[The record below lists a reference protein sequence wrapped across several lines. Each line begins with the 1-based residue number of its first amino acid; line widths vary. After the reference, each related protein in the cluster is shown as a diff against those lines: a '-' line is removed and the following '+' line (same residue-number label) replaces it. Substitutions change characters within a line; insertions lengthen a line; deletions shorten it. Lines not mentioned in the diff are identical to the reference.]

1 MKIERNNESINNKG
15 KIGEKIEDILY
26 LLGANVMVIFL
37 ALVFETNIIEMLN
50 PIFKAI
56 IDMILGIAVLRIC
69 KKLTKIIIKDIK
81 EQ

>member
-1 MKIERNNESINNKG
+1 MKVERNNESINKK

-26 LLGANVMVIFL
+26 LLGANAMVIFI
-37 ALVFETNIIEMLN
+37 ALVFETNVIEMLN
-50 PIFKAI
+50 PILKAI

>member
-1 MKIERNNESINNKG
+1 MKVETNNESINKK

-26 LLGANVMVIFL
+26 LLGANAMVIFI
-37 ALVFETNIIEMLN
+37 ALVFETNVIEMLN
-50 PIFKAI
+50 PILKAI

>member
-1 MKIERNNESINNKG
+1 MKIEKNNESINKG

-26 LLGANVMVIFL
+26 LLGANAMVIFL

-50 PIFKAI
+50 PIVKAI
-56 IDMILGIAVLRIC
+56 INMILGIAVLRIC

>member
-1 MKIERNNESINNKG
+1 MKTERNNESINKK

-26 LLGANVMVIFL
+26 LVGANVMVIFL

-50 PIFKAI
+50 PILKAI

-81 EQ
+81 ER

>member
-1 MKIERNNESINNKG
+1 MKIERNNESINKG
-15 KIGEKIEDILY
+15 KIGKKIEDILY
-26 LLGANVMVIFL
+26 LVGANATVIFI

-69 KKLTKIIIKDIK
+69 KKLTKIIMKDIK